1 MECEWIIITIF
12 APMNENNWS
21 ENIIIADADHIDKVA
36 FNLIVNFER
45 MLGRRIPQ
53 ADLSKWA
60 ECVAL
65 DGGVR
70 ERKQTAADE
79 QQTHVVLIYN
89 KQQQQ
94 LKNFVPSGYE
104 KELNGQAFKSNLGEF
119 VISAL
124 PVEELTNKDDF
135 FIETLEMVGTQ
146 KDVKRLM
153 VIPSDSLYNRVAQ
166 TLRQIDNTDQHI
178 TLFSMEPRP
187 SGQYRQE
194 ILGYSLMAALGISG
208 DEIEGK
214 MR

>member
-1 MECEWIIITIF
+1 
-12 APMNENNWS
+12 MNENNWS

-70 ERKQTAADE
+70 ERKQLDAAE
-79 QQTHVVLIYN
+79 QQTHVVLIHD

-135 FIETLEMVGTQ
+135 FIETLEMVATQ

-153 VIPSDSLYNRVAQ
+153 VIPSEALFNRAAQ

-178 TLFSMEPRP
+178 TLFSMEPHP
-187 SGQYRQE
+187 SGQFRQE
-194 ILGYSLMAALGISG
+194 ILGYSLMAALGIKG
-208 DEIEGK
+208 DEIEEK